1 MKTNPRS
8 PLSMIAA
15 LALTLVLAPAMQPA
29 QAADTLVV
37 LVRHAEKAE
46 DPGPDPALS
55 EAGERRA
62 QALVGKLGHAGI
74 DTLYVTS
81 LQRTALTAKPLAR
94 HLGVEP
100 HVYWP
105 NEEGH
110 GPAARALA
118 DRISTAHAGET
129 VLVVG
134 HSNTLPLIVEALTGV
149 HFDEIDE
156 SDYENLFVVTVD
168 AEGGTRLLP
177 TRQ

>member
-8 PLSMIAA
+8 PLSMIAS
-15 LALTLVLAPAMQPA
+15 LALVLALAPAMQPA

-37 LVRHAEKAE
+37 LVRHAEKADE
-46 DPGPDPALS
+46 PGPDPALS
-55 EAGERRA
+55 EAGEQRA
-62 QALVGKLGHAGI
+62 QALVGRLKHTGI
-74 DTLYVTS
+74 DTIYVTS
-81 LQRTALTAKPLAR
+81 LQRTALTAKPLAQQ
-94 HLGVEP
+94 LDIEP
-100 HVYWP
+100 NVYWP

-110 GPAARALA
+110 GAAARALA
-118 DRISTAHAGET
+118 DLIRTAHAGET

-168 AEGGTRLLP
+168 AQGRTRLLP